1 MSVAH
6 NPSTCESGLSYR
18 FNDLTIGRS
27 AADERAQWSPLVTV
41 VSVSGDVDARNI
53 DSVTAYT
60 TRLAQAGDALL
71 LDLSGV
77 EFFAVQGISIFRALE
92 DTCRSTKLPWALIN
106 SRAVE
111 RVLRVSGQSDT
122 LPTANSVPEAMQY
135 FARLARMLARPQWA
149 RVLLPMPASTSA
161 GSG

>member
-6 NPSTCESGLSYR
+6 DPTTFEDGLSYR
-18 FNDLTIGRS
+18 FSDLTTDRS
-27 AADERAQWSPLVTV
+27 AADGRAQWSPLVTV

-77 EFFAVQGISIFRALE
+77 EFLAVQGISILGAVE

-111 RVLRVSGQSDT
+111 RVLRISGQSDT
-122 LPTANSVPEAMQY
+122 LPTASSVPEAMQY
-135 FARLARMLARPQWA
+135 FAHLARMLARPRRA
-149 RVLLPMPASTSA
+149 RVLLPMPASSSA
-161 GSG
+161 GSR